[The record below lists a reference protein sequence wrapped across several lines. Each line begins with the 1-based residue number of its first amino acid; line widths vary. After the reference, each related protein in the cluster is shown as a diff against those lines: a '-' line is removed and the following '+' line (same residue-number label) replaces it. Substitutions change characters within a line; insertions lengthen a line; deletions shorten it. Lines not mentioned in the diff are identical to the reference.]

1 MNVIALVKQ
10 VPDTAQLSG
19 TVDGLRLMEDGGPR
33 IVNPWDD
40 YALETA
46 VRLKESHG
54 GKVTVLTVGRPEAE
68 QALKTGLGIG
78 ADDAVLVSDPVL
90 EGSDCLATAR
100 VLAAAIQRIGDYDI
114 IVAGRSAIDGN
125 TAATPVQV
133 AALLNLPLLSY
144 VSELNAVD
152 PAARNLKAVRLL
164 EGGRESVT
172 SRLPAVI
179 TVVKEI
185 CEPRYPSFIDIRR
198 AAKATIRTFNVADLG
213 LTPDQVG
220 TAGSGVTWPD
230 VYLPTGREAR
240 VELIE
245 GSPAECARILAEKL
259 TADHVL

>member
-100 VLAAAIQRIGDYDI
+100 V
-114 IVAGRSAIDGN
+114 
-125 TAATPVQV
+125 
-133 AALLNLPLLSY
+133 LPLLSY